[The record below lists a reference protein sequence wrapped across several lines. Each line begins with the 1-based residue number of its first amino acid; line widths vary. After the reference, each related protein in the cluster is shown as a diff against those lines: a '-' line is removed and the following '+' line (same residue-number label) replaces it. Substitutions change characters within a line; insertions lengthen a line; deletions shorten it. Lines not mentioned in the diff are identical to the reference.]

1 MRKLKNWLV
10 RKFLPAYAKQL
21 LLDELDKLKAEID
34 ELKRTV
40 GEQNAYIDGLEAGIR
55 AQRKIVINATREVSK

>member
-1 MRKLKNWLV
+1 MRKFENWLIG
-10 RKFLPAYAKQL
+10 KFLPAYAKQL
-21 LLDELDKLKAEID
+21 LLDEVDKLKAEIG

-40 GEQNAYIDGLEAGIR
+40 AEQNAYIDGLEAGIR